1 MHEIL
6 PLLAVTLGAFHAATD
21 LPPVA
26 SITPVEV
33 VRTGD
38 YSEGVVVDHDG
49 NLYFSHSKVITK
61 VTPDGT
67 PSTWAETGTPNGHKV
82 LADGTHLV
90 CDAGRHAV
98 LHLDAGGKM
107 LEPASKEADGK
118 PLRGPNDLTI
128 DPAGGFYFTDPGGS
142 GLKNP
147 IGTVHYVD
155 PKGITHTAASGLAF
169 PNGIV
174 LRPGGK
180 ELLVGESQKNRIL
193 AYPVRSP
200 GQLGEPRV
208 LVNLPKKDPSKGQ
221 IGDEPDGIALDS
233 EGNLYVAHYGM
244 KQVQV
249 ISPAG
254 EVVRRYD
261 GGNLTTSNVA
271 FAGPGMDRLYL
282 TGGTPGALFRLDLP
296 GVKGLVILPQKAR

>member
-1 MHEIL
+1 MHAISPIIVAIAVLFPATYDFPL
-6 PLLAVTLGAFHAATD
+6 PSSV
-21 LPPVA
+21 
-26 SITPVEV
+26 SPVEV

-61 VTPDGT
+61 VTPDGQS
-67 PSTWAETGTPNGHKV
+67 STWAETGAPNGHKI

-90 CDAGRHAV
+90 CDASRHAV
-98 LHLDAGGKM
+98 LHLDAGGKL

-118 PLRGPNDLTI
+118 PLRGPNDLTL

-142 GLKNP
+142 GLKNM

-155 PKGITHTAASGLAF
+155 AKGVTRTAASGLAF

-174 LRPGGK
+174 LRPGGR

-200 GQLGEPRV
+200 GDLGEPRV
-208 LVNLPKKDPSKGQ
+208 LVNLPAKDPAKGQ
-221 IGDEPDGIALDS
+221 IGDEPDGIALDA

-271 FAGPGMDRLYL
+271 FAGPGMDRLYV

-296 GVKGLVILPQKAR
+296 GVKGLVILPRKAR